1 MFALE
6 ASERINMGA
15 RRSYSVIFAASFLII
30 TLSLLS
36 PHPTPPNL
44 CYFAGG
50 GPLFLT
56 CGCMHRYDLCTG
68 THIHRAR
75 SSN

>member
-15 RRSYSVIFAASFLII
+15 RRSHSVIFAASVLII
-30 TLSLLS
+30 TLSLLFF
-36 PHPTPPNL
+36 PPTSAIL
-44 CYFAGG
+44 REGG
-50 GPLFLT
+50 RCFL
-56 CGCMHRYDLCTG
+56 RVDACTG
-68 THIHRAR
+68 MICAQEHTHRAR